1 MPMSSQTLS
10 RCPNPAS
17 PLNVRFLITFDDGPH
32 ANTGAILSRLARNSV
47 QPDIKAIFFVQTR
60 SSDGGASCDGR
71 ALLHRTH
78 MEGHAL
84 GLHTGTARGHVSHTA
99 MAASEL
105 DQSLRNGK
113 EDISAVTGRKT
124 LLVRPPYWHFNSDT
138 LARYGRHGLH
148 MMLSDVK
155 AYDGINWCVHVFK
168 RWNFRSQ
175 LTGIRSRFLKDRLP
189 VVQGTIPIV
198 VTFHDTNAHTSRHL
212 AEYLMVLVDEAD
224 RLRLPL
230 DEKPFYDERHGMME
244 AAVRR
249 AVHQS
254 SFMSTRGMCLA
265 AP

>member
-1 MPMSSQTLS
+1 MS
-10 RCPNPAS
+10 RCPNQAS

-32 ANTGAILSRLARNSV
+32 TNTGTILSRLTKNSV
-47 QPDIKAIFFVQTR
+47 QPDLKAIFFVQTR
-60 SSDGGASCDGR
+60 NSDGGASREGR

-78 MEGHAL
+78 LEGHVL
-84 GLHTGTARGHVSHTA
+84 GLHTGTPRGHVSHTG
-99 MAASEL
+99 MSQSEL

-113 EDISAVTGRKT
+113 KTSAAVTGRKT

-155 AYDGINWCVHVFK
+155 AYDGINWGVHVFK

-175 LTGIRSRFLKDRLP
+175 LTGIRSRFLKDGLP

-198 VTFHDTNAHTSRHL
+198 VTFHDTNAYTSRHL
-212 AEYLMVLVDEAD
+212 AEYLMVLVDEGE

-230 DEKPFYDERHGMME
+230 DWE
-244 AAVRR
+244 
-249 AVHQS
+249 
-254 SFMSTRGMCLA
+254 TLL
-265 AP
+265 